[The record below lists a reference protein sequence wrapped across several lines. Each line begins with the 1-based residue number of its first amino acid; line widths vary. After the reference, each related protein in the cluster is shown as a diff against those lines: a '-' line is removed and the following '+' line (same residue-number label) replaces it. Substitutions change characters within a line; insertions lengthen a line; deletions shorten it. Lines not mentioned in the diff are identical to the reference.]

1 MEETK
6 IEMYYQNEAKQLV
19 DTLFDGGLFKEG
31 VTRDNMKGIEDL
43 IAYILQSNAQSAR
56 KTADFMARWNLKKS

>member
-6 IEMYYQNEAKQLV
+6 IEGYYQNEAKRLV
-19 DTLFDGGLFKEG
+19 DTLFDGGFFKERI
-31 VTRDNMKGIEDL
+31 TRDDMKGVEDL